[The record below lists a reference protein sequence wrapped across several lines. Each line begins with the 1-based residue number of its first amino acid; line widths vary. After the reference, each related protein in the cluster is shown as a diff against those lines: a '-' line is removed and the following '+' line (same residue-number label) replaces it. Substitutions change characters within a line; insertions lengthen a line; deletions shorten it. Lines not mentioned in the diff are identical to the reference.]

1 MKIAWIGC
9 GVMGTSMLLNL
20 KKGGHTVSAYN
31 LSLIHISRKWIAKSR
46 SLLYTFPRAN
56 PDTHTYTINI

>member
-20 KKGGHTVSAYN
+20 KKGGHTVSAGGVYHSG
-31 LSLIHISRKWIAKSR
+31 LCK
-46 SLLYTFPRAN
+46 
-56 PDTHTYTINI
+56 

>member
-31 LSLIHISRKWIAKSR
+31 RKIG
-46 SLLYTFPRAN
+46 RA
-56 PDTHTYTINI
+56 HV

>member
-31 LSLIHISRKWIAKSR
+31 R
-46 SLLYTFPRAN
+46 
-56 PDTHTYTINI
+56 TYSEAEVINTKEENK